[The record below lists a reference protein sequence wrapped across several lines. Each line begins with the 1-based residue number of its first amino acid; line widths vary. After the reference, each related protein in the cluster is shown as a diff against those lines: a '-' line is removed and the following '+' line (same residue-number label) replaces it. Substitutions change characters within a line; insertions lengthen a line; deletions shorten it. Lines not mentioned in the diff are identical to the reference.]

1 MKVDLPFS
9 FNMGTSA
16 FVIVDLQNDF
26 VRSNGPLVVPDAV
39 STIEPINAVQ
49 DLFRKADRPVIFTRF
64 VAGKESSLLWTWSP
78 QIREPMNCCKIG
90 QHRYYEDIKAER
102 EAIAVI
108 DELKPRAD
116 DPIIDKFWYGAF
128 FRTNLEDVLRSFN
141 ADTVVIAGTVT
152 QICVEETARQAFHH
166 GFKTIVLRDCVSS
179 FDPQLHEATLKN
191 LNMKFGAVIS
201 SKEFIQLLRKR
212 NYSPNP

>member
-1 MKVDLPFS
+1 MRIDLPFP
-9 FNMGTSA
+9 FDINTTA
-16 FVIVDLQNDF
+16 FVIVDMQNDF
-26 VRSNGPLVVPDAV
+26 VRSNAPLGVPEAID
-39 STIEPINAVQ
+39 TIQPINGVK
-49 DLFRKADRPVIFTRF
+49 DLFRKKSRPVIFTRF
-64 VAGKESSLLWTWSP
+64 VAGEQSSLLWTWSP
-78 QIREPMNCCKIG
+78 QIREPTNCCKIG
-90 QHRYYEDIKAER
+90 HRRYYEDIKAER

-108 DELKPRAD
+108 DELEPRQG

-128 FRTNLEDVLRSFN
+128 FRTNLEDILRSFK

-166 GFKTIVLRDCVSS
+166 GYKTIVLRDCVSS

-201 SKEFIQLLRKR
+201 SGELIDLAT
-212 NYSPNP
+212 